1 MNAFLTAGETA
12 RLEALAC
19 CNIRY
24 STKDPRF
31 DLITR
36 LAATSCHAPVAF
48 ISFVDADTVR
58 LKSAAGFG
66 APQFARANSFC
77 AHAITRPLDVTVV
90 PDARHDHRFN
100 RHSLVAS
107 EPHLW
112 SYAGAPL
119 LDPRGYAVGMLAV
132 LDFVPRSFSEAQQ
145 QILAALAKEVAALLE
160 LCATVQRMEGE
171 LSEHRRYERR
181 LEAAQRELRH
191 STGLLKLAASTD
203 SLTLLANRCAFDNR
217 LLDEIER
224 VSRRTSPLS
233 LLMIDIDHFK
243 NYNDAFG
250 HPAGDEALRAVAQ
263 LLRLTVRRIDFAA
276 RIGGD
281 EFAVILPFTDLAG
294 ARVIAEK
301 CRVAAEARRGPH
313 GPLHIS
319 VGAAQLSGL
328 SSDGSE
334 LVSAADEA
342 LYTAKFAGRNRVVA
356 SSGSTMAGSMS
367 PHIAGVP
374 ATRQRLATGV
384 H

>member
-1 MNAFLTAGETA
+1 MNAFLTAGETS

-19 CNIRY
+19 CNIHY
-24 STKDPRF
+24 NTQDPRF

-36 LAATSCHAPVAF
+36 LAATSCHAPVAC

-58 LKSAAGFG
+58 LKSAVGIG
-66 APQFARANSFC
+66 ARQFARAHSFC
-77 AHAITRPLDVTVV
+77 ANAITRPLDITVV
-90 PDARHDHRFN
+90 SDARHDHRFN
-100 RHSLVAS
+100 QHSLVAS

-119 LDPRGYAVGMLAV
+119 LDPRGYAVGVLAV
-132 LDFVPRSFSEAQQ
+132 MDFVPRSFSEAQQ
-145 QILAALAKEVAALLE
+145 QILAALAKEVAALLD
-160 LCATVQRMEGE
+160 LCTTVHRMEGE

-181 LEAAQRELRH
+181 LEAVQRELRH

-203 SLTLLANRCAFDNR
+203 SLTLLANRSAFDNR

-224 VSRRTSPLS
+224 INRRTSPLS

-281 EFAVILPFTDLAG
+281 EFAVILPYTDLAG
-294 ARVIAEK
+294 ARIIAEK
-301 CRVAAEARRGPH
+301 CRVAAEAHRGPH
-313 GPLHIS
+313 GPLRVS

-328 SSDGSE
+328 SIDGSE

-342 LYTAKFAGRNRVVA
+342 LYSAKFAGRNRVVA
-356 SSGSTMAGSMS
+356 CSESTMAGATS
-367 PHIAGVP
+367 PHLAGAVAARRPAAAGV
-374 ATRQRLATGV
+374 

>member
-1 MNAFLTAGETA
+1 MNAFISAGETA

-19 CNIRY
+19 CNIHY

-58 LKSAAGFG
+58 LKSAVGIG
-66 APQFARANSFC
+66 ARQFARSHSFC
-77 AHAITRPLDVTVV
+77 AHAITQPLDITVV
-90 PDARHDHRFN
+90 PDARHDQRFN
-100 RHSLVAS
+100 QHSLVAS

-119 LDPRGYAVGMLAV
+119 LDPRGYAVGVLAV
-132 LDFVPRSFSEAQQ
+132 MDFVPRSFSEAQQ
-145 QILAALAKEVAALLE
+145 QILTALAKEVAAWLD
-160 LCATVQRMEGE
+160 LCATLHRMEGE

-191 STGLLKLAASTD
+191 SSGLLKLAASTD
-203 SLTLLANRCAFDNR
+203 SLTLLANRSAFDNR
-217 LLDEIER
+217 LLEEIER
-224 VSRRTSPLS
+224 INRSSSPLS

-250 HPAGDEALRAVAQ
+250 HPAGDEALRTVAQ
-263 LLRLTVRRIDFAA
+263 LLRQTVRRIDYPA

-301 CRVAAEARRGPH
+301 CRAVAEAHRGPH
-313 GPLHIS
+313 GPLRVS
-319 VGAAQLSGL
+319 VGAAQLTGL
-328 SSDGSE
+328 SIDGSE
-334 LVSAADEA
+334 LVGAADEA
-342 LYTAKFAGRNRVVA
+342 LYSAKFAGRNRVVVC
-356 SSGSTMAGSMS
+356 SGSTMTGSTS
-367 PHIAGVP
+367 
-374 ATRQRLATGV
+374 TRISGAVGARLPVAVGV